1 MSKEYYDLSRSKY
14 KRTTHWETLPEN
26 HKDQKYKLYMDK
38 QEMTPEFTKDT
49 TFLRVLAKRYHNEQV
64 EFALKGLLSE

>member
-1 MSKEYYDLSRSKY
+1 
-14 KRTTHWETLPEN
+14 
-26 HKDQKYKLYMDK
+26 
-38 QEMTPEFTKDT
+38 MTPEFTKDT